1 MSAVNISHQALN
13 RMPCYLQ
20 YLCREREMGR
30 QYITATAIAEA
41 MRLNEV
47 QVRKDIASV
56 SSRPGKPMVGF
67 FLPDLIADIQRFL
80 GEENVWDAVLV
91 GAGSMGRALMS
102 YTGFAAYGLNIVC
115 AFDIKPQK
123 EPVCGRMVYPMG
135 EMEHLC
141 RRLHVRMGI
150 LTTPASAA
158 QSACDQMV
166 RSGIIAIWNFAPT
179 FVRVPEGI
187 LVQNELLASSA
198 AVLLRQMQEDEQELS
213 R

>member
-67 FLPDLIADIQRFL
+67 FLPDLIAGVFWGKKTCGMRC
-80 GEENVWDAVLV
+80 WW
-91 GAGSMGRALMS
+91 
-102 YTGFAAYGLNIVC
+102 
-115 AFDIKPQK
+115 
-123 EPVCGRMVYPMG
+123 EPVPWAGR
-135 EMEHLC
+135 
-141 RRLHVRMGI
+141 
-150 LTTPASAA
+150 
-158 QSACDQMV
+158 
-166 RSGIIAIWNFAPT
+166 
-179 FVRVPEGI
+179 
-187 LVQNELLASSA
+187 
-198 AVLLRQMQEDEQELS
+198 
-213 R
+213 